1 MAKYW
6 APLSPKA
13 MHWVNRLDKAIL
25 RLRPPRQACFISIVN
40 AIAVQVDDGAH
51 PETVRN
57 LLRVLLTYA
66 AAEGISPGD
75 LGLPGDDVDAI
86 IDSMAP

>member
-1 MAKYW
+1 MAEHW
-6 APLSPKA
+6 EPLSPKA
-13 MHWVNRLDKAIL
+13 MRWVSRLDATIL

-57 LLRVLLTYA
+57 LLRTLLTYA
-66 AAEGISPGD
+66 EVEGVSPAD
-75 LGLPGDDVDAI
+75 LGLSNDDVDVI
-86 IDSMAP
+86 MDSISP